1 MHKTKLCAKI
11 PKGAL
16 KRQPL
21 AQATKALSESRGEN
35 PEEKGFIEIYNAA
48 AYRNKNLRGSQ
59 MLLHK

>member
-1 MHKTKLCAKI
+1 M